1 MASKAGTNTRLAR
14 RVQPRLRRRRR
25 PMLAVPGWAER
36 AREPKAVP
44 VVRAEKMTA
53 RAVGD
58 SRGRRWPARQFM
70 TK

>member
-1 MASKAGTNTRLAR
+1 
-14 RVQPRLRRRRR
+14 
-25 PMLAVPGWAER
+25 MLAVPGWAER